1 MTDNPITD
9 ALRRTL
15 TRHADD
21 APDDKGLLG
30 GVQAGVR
37 RRRRQRGVTV
47 AAGTVSAAVAASGAL
62 WLSSPEPAPVAQP
75 EWTTVIYQDIQL
87 QVPAGWRVDIEPS
100 CADAPCGL
108 QSQDSAAAGSV
119 VLEAGGSK
127 SLRAYPSSGRVSPE
141 PPRKTVTKTLVI
153 GDREIVV
160 RAADKAAL
168 ARILGQIRLRPA
180 G

>member
-1 MTDNPITD
+1 MTDDPMTD
-9 ALRRTL
+9 TLQRTL

-47 AAGTVSAAVAASGAL
+47 AAAAVSAAVAASGAL

-75 EWTTVIYQDIQL
+75 EWTTVIYQDIQV
-87 QVPAGWRVDIEPS
+87 QVPAGWRVHIEPS
-100 CADAPCGL
+100 CVRASCGDEAL
-108 QSQDSAAAGSV
+108 DSASAGSV
-119 VLEAGGSK
+119 VLEAAGSK
-127 SLRAYPSSGRVSPE
+127 EIVAFRSGARVSE
-141 PPRKTVTKTLVI
+141 PVGKTVTKTLVV
-153 GDREIVV
+153 GDRRIVV
-160 RAADKAAL
+160 RAENKAAME
-168 ARILGQIRLRPA
+168 RILEQIRLRPA